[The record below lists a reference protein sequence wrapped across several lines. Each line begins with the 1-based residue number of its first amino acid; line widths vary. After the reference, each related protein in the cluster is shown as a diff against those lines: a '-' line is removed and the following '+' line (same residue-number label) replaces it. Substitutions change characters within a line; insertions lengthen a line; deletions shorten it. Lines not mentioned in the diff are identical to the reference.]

1 MFKRNGV
8 INMGK
13 ERYSILFSSMTGNTK
28 ELADAIREIL
38 PEETLD
44 HFGLCKDAD
53 PQSEILYI
61 GFWTDKGTADEATTT
76 EIKKSSYS
84 EQPALVEAKSIIRKY
99 FTTYVK
105 ILIRAIR

>member
-38 PEETLD
+38 PEETL
-44 HFGLCKDAD
+44 AI
-53 PQSEILYI
+53 IL
-61 GFWTDKGTADEATTT
+61 A
-76 EIKKSSYS
+76 
-84 EQPALVEAKSIIRKY
+84 
-99 FTTYVK
+99 YVK
-105 ILIRAIR
+105 MQIRSQKYSISASGQTKELLTKRQPHC

>member
-44 HFGLCKDAD
+44 YLA
-53 PQSEILYI
+53 
-61 GFWTDKGTADEATTT
+61 
-76 EIKKSSYS
+76 
-84 EQPALVEAKSIIRKY
+84 
-99 FTTYVK
+99 YVK
-105 ILIRAIR
+105 MQIRSQKYSISASGQTKELLTKRQPHC

>member
-1 MFKRNGV
+1 
-8 INMGK
+8 MGK

-44 HFGLCKDAD
+44 YFGLCKDAD

-76 EIKKSSYS
+76 LLKS
-84 EQPALVEAKSIIRKY
+84 LRNL
-99 FTTYVK
+99 
-105 ILIRAIR
+105 LIRNSRLWWKRRVLSESTSQRT